1 MKFIEALSCSRGPL
15 GNNNATIALGPSRV
29 KYDDASYVRFKVA
42 LNCDLRLENDVY
54 TYDLVS
60 HFNSCQFEFEGD
72 PAETTGKR
80 NRHSH

>member
-1 MKFIEALSCSRGPL
+1 MKFDSLLLSSRGPL
-15 GNNNATIALGPSRV
+15 GTDNVTIALGPSRV
-29 KYDDASYVRFKVA
+29 RYDDASYVRFKVA
-42 LNCDLRLENDVY
+42 LNCDLRLEYDVY

-60 HFNSCQFEFEGD
+60 HFNSCQFGFEGD